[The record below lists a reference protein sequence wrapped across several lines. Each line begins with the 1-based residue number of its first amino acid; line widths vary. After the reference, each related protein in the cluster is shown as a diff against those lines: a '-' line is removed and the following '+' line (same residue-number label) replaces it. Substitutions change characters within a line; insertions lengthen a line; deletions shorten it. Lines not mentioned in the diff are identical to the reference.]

1 MTDKSPPDNML
12 AYILRELVEVKVSL
26 QTQAAQ
32 LEAVERLTLA
42 TALAL
47 PVAQRLDYLQL
58 VTALQINAL
67 AEGET
72 AGAKLMTGVLERWKV
87 LCGDDLQAPAAQQ
100 LLTLH
105 SESLLLASAPR
116 HLKRAQQEW
125 LSMATPQEIEQELA
139 EKLRPALA
147 AAAAAKP
154 ARRGGASRGRKKPK
168 GD

>member
-1 MTDKSPPDNML
+1 M
-12 AYILRELVEVKVSL
+12 
-26 QTQAAQ
+26 
-32 LEAVERLTLA
+32 AVEA
-42 TALAL
+42 
-47 PVAQRLDYLQL
+47 
-58 VTALQINAL
+58 
-67 AEGET
+67 